1 MIKSPYSIWENATT
15 KQKQELFFFM
25 FAEPLVYELEMGY
38 RTPEKSC
45 IYKLFD
51 QFESG
56 NSVDVEMAGVE
67 PASELGCHK

>member
-1 MIKSPYSIWENATT
+1 
-15 KQKQELFFFM
+15 
-25 FAEPLVYELEMGY
+25 VYELEKGY

-56 NSVDVEMAGVE
+56 NSVDVEMGGVGHE
-67 PASELGCHK
+67 